1 MLAAVT
7 AHVDDERINAAFK
20 AVATIADALGLT
32 WQERCAL
39 LDIPRSTY
47 HRWLLH
53 GVKADQDK
61 QDRIAYLLGI
71 YHLAGTAFPG
81 AGGAKG
87 WLTRPNPHP
96 AFKGSRPLDR
106 MLAGRMEDLIE
117 VFQILRGV
125 EAIWS

>member
-1 MLAAVT
+1 MLAAVIPQ
-7 AHVDDERINAAFK
+7 VDDEKVNAAFQ
-20 AVATIADALGLT
+20 AVAAIADALGLT

-39 LDIPRSTY
+39 LDLPRSTY

-61 QDRIAYLLGI
+61 QDRIAYILGI

-96 AFKGSRPLDR
+96 AFQGSRPLDR
-106 MLAGRMEDLIE
+106 MLDGRMRDLIE
-117 VFQILRGV
+117 VFQILRAA